1 MLKDVEKTCIFT
13 QKWLDH
19 PEKTQKNL
27 RGEGVAAPPPPSYV
41 RKHVLY
47 SYSFSVR
54 TDAYCNVVSKLIT
67 MPYLI
72 NKVCLAISKTN
83 FYGHREKIVSRDL
96 VD

>member
-1 MLKDVEKTCIFT
+1 MFYRLGKNSEKP
-13 QKWLDH
+13 Q
-19 PEKTQKNL
+19 
-27 RGEGVAAPPPPSYV
+27 RGRNGSPPPLPP
-41 RKHVLY
+41 RTFENM
-47 SYSFSVR
+47 FSTLIVFLVR